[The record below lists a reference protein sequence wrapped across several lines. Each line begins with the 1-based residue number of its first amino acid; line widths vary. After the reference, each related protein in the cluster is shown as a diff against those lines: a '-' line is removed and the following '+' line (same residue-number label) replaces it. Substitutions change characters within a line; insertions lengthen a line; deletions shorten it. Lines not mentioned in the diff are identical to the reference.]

1 MALCKEGKTS
11 FLSFLCACSLS
22 VVYFITELFQPLS
35 LVWSSF
41 MFIILSLIVTN
52 ALILAHLYRTKI
64 DMYEVRLG
72 GVINTNLAFEK
83 A

>member
-1 MALCKEGKTS
+1 
-11 FLSFLCACSLS
+11 
-22 VVYFITELFQPLS
+22 
-35 LVWSSF
+35 